1 MTLCATKAKPEA
13 TPSLSSHALTV
24 AWAHLMDL
32 VSCGRAVVLVA
43 VQIGRSWK
51 EEGEEEKEDEE
62 EEDTNVVDDDGDDGD
77 GPLT

>member
-51 EEGEEEKEDEE
+51 EEGEEEEEDEE
-62 EEDTNVVDDDGDDGD
+62 EDLIGSPVDETGRAG
-77 GPLT
+77 